1 MNDDVFGRSVE
12 MTSDG
17 TYDTY
22 TVGGAIDYVFPT
34 GTSQAAAYLSMAKQT
49 QIARAQLAL
58 QAFILDRYPLET
70 RWSLLAL
77 LNDANS
83 AANILLVNRRAYIQ
97 QIFTWT
103 KTVISYAAT
112 FMATVNA
119 QTDPAAIAA
128 LKWDFTALAAA
139 DPAIT
144 PIAAVAI
151 AN

>member
-1 MNDDVFGRSVE
+1 MNDDVFGRTVT
-12 MTSDG
+12 MTTSG
-17 TYDTY
+17 AYDY
-22 TVGGAIDYVFPT
+22 YLVGGSIEFVFAT
-34 GTSQAAAYLSMAKQT
+34 GTSEAAAYLSMAKQT

-58 QAFILDRYPLET
+58 QTFILDRYPLET

-103 KTVISYAAT
+103 RTVITYAAAY
-112 FMATVNA
+112 MASINA
-119 QTDPAAIAA
+119 MSDPATIRDTR
-128 LKWDFTALAAA
+128 WDFSALAAS

-144 PIAAVAI
+144 PLAAVAI
-151 AN
+151 GN